1 MELSPVELSPVPDPD
16 AVSYSRDIRPLFTD
30 LDVTH
35 MREFG
40 IFLDDYA
47 FMSVPVNAESAY
59 FQVSHRLMPPAGQ
72 RGGRLAHRAH
82 PPAAGLDRRRA
93 AALRAAGPAHGPA
106 HTPKGRRSRA
116 VGAAALR
123 TRLLTAAAGVT

>member
-1 MELSPVELSPVPDPD
+1 MPDPD

-59 FQVSHRLMPPAGQ
+59 FQVSHRLMPPPDSGEDAWPTE
-72 RGGRLAHRAH
+72 RIHLLRDWIDGG
-82 PPAAGLDRRRA
+82 
-93 AALRAAGPAHGPA
+93 
-106 HTPKGRRSRA
+106 
-116 VGAAALR
+116 
-123 TRLLTAAAGVT
+123 LLP